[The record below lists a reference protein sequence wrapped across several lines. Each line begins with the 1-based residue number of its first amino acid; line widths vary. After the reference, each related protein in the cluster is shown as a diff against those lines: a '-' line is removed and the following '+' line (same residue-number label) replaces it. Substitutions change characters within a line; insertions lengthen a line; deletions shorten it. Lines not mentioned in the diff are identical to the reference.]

1 MLSMV
6 ELQRRTTKPFGT
18 SPAGRRLLAS
28 RSISDSSNCLK
39 NKVVAKCMSVF
50 VCVISMPD
58 ERRGWGGGVG
68 GGEIIHD
75 PRDKGLG
82 FFPPFILFLE

>member
-58 ERRGWGGGVG
+58 ERRG
-68 GGEIIHD
+68 GEIIHD

-82 FFPPFILFLE
+82 FFSPLHFVPRVKCL